1 MNLWIYGFWICGSRH
16 CITHMLYHAALTL
29 RKAVVQCTDSTPI
42 WVHCLAFAFALHTP
56 PLLGGTLPE
65 NHSVEKE
72 NFAPHRFSNW
82 CLCRMAPNLQH
93 CNALSSSFTVDFHT
107 FLQWMCPT
115 RKICR
120 SWTCPSFLQASMFI
134 VCDPSQPGAR
144 PRPSRDG
151 WWWFPT
157 STYHGLPSSILNN
170 FHSLS
175 SLSHFNLC
183 LLDSNQF
190 CLCQHTI
197 ETTGDTS
204 Y

>member
-1 MNLWIYGFWICGSRH
+1 MDLWILDLWIPTLQKPHVVPRCIDFEESCGSLRWLH
-16 CITHMLYHAALTL
+16 TSLNPLPCI
-29 RKAVVQCTDSTPI
+29 CI
-42 WVHCLAFAFALHTP
+42 ALHTP

-82 CLCRMAPNLQH
+82 CLCRMASNLQH